1 MLSREENELL
11 ARTGPGTPMGRLI
24 RRYWV
29 PVLFT
34 DKLPKPDC
42 PPVRVTLMSEKL
54 VAFRASDG
62 TVGLVDERCPHR
74 GASLFFGRNEEN
86 GLRCVYHG
94 WKFDAEGRCVDMPSE
109 PSFSDR
115 QSNFKN
121 KVRTT
126 AYPCIER
133 GGVIWTYM
141 GPAEHQP
148 PFPDLE
154 WTQVPES
161 HRYATRHLQHCNWF
175 QAFEGG
181 FDTSH
186 VSFLH
191 KGNTPDGKPRP
202 LPLRYEVIPAD
213 FGFVTASGR
222 PDPDPGKLDWIANVM
237 FMPFH
242 KLIGRH
248 AGPDAPIGAHVW
260 VPVDDHTCMNWS
272 IEYHPERPLN
282 EKEMERSKNHLYIH
296 AEPDAPGSDHTKE
309 NKDNDYLID
318 RDWQASGKSYTGIRG
333 FGMQD
338 CGIQESQ
345 GIIADRSIEHLGKSD
360 MMIIKLRRVMLD
372 ALKDMDAGKP
382 LRGIDPASYRVRSAM
397 WSMASAIPMDD
408 EAVDRFMRFKPKE
421 EALA

>member
-24 RRYWV
+24 RRYWI
-29 PVLFT
+29 PALFSEQ
-34 DKLPKPDC
+34 LPRADC
-42 PPVRVTLMSEKL
+42 PPVRVKLLSERL
-54 VAFRASDG
+54 VAFRSSDG
-62 TVGLVDERCPHR
+62 KVGLVDERCPHR
-74 GASLFFGRNEEN
+74 GASMFFGRNEQN

-94 WKFDAEGRCVDMPSE
+94 WKFDVAGRCVEMPSE
-109 PSFSDR
+109 PPE
-115 QSNFKN
+115 SNFRN
-121 KVRTT
+121 KVAIT

-141 GPAEHQP
+141 GPAELQP

-154 WTQVPES
+154 WTKVPES
-161 HRYATRHLQHCNWF
+161 HRYATRHIQECNWF

-202 LPLRYEVIPAD
+202 LPVRYEVVPTD

-222 PDPDPGKLDWIANVM
+222 TTEDPAKLDWLANVM

-248 AGPDAPIGAHVW
+248 GGPDSPIGSHAW
-260 VPVDDHTCMNWS
+260 VPVDDEHVMNWS
-272 IEYHPERPLN
+272 IEYHPERPLQ
-282 EKEMERSKNHLYIH
+282 EKEMERSKNYLYIH
-296 AEPDAPGSDHTKE
+296 AEPAAPGSDHTRE
-309 NKDNDYLID
+309 NKSNDYLID
-318 RDWQASGKSYTGIRG
+318 REWQASGKSYTGIRG

-345 GIIADRSIEHLGKSD
+345 GVLADRPAEHLGKSD
-360 MMIIKLRRVMLD
+360 MMIIKLRRVMLE
-372 ALKDMDAGKP
+372 AVKDLEAGKP
-382 LRGIDPASYRVRSAM
+382 VRGLEPASYRVRSAGF
-397 WSMASAIPMDD
+397 STPATASLDEEAI
-408 EAVDRFMRFKPKE
+408 ERFMRFRPKE
-421 EALA
+421 EALT